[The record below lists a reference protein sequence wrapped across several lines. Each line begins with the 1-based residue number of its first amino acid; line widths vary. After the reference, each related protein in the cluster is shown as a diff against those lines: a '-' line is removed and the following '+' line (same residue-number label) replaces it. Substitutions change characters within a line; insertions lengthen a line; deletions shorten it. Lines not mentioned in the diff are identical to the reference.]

1 MQDQG
6 NDQKNFILA
15 MLLSGLVLMGYWF
28 FYGQPLEEMA
38 RENAALEL
46 SQDTNK
52 DIELSNKNQT
62 LKTKGPTGQRIN
74 IETASISGSFITEGS
89 RFDDIALKNYN
100 KTLDVEDGSVV
111 LLAKEGKEKSA
122 YLMDNWTNINGGN
135 GSDTKWTLVSGE
147 TLTETSPVFLEYLK
161 DELLI
166 QRKVSIDDKFLI
178 TLSDKVVNLSSSEK
192 TITRVGVSRQHNL
205 PDDLTNFFI
214 VQEGPISLV
223 NGKYHDQ
230 KYKGLKKKSNWNETG
245 KAGWVGLTDKY
256 WFIANIAPQDQTIKV
271 NYDFKTI
278 NTQDVYETSYT
289 SKSINNNLRLFSG
302 IYKSPICWAQR
313 TFNFSKL

>member
-52 DIELSNKNQT
+52 DIELSNRNQT

-100 KTLDVEDGSVV
+100 KTLDVERWFSH
-111 LLAKEGKEKSA
+111 S
-122 YLMDNWTNINGGN
+122 I
-135 GSDTKWTLVSGE
+135 SSR
-147 TLTETSPVFLEYLK
+147 
-161 DELLI
+161 
-166 QRKVSIDDKFLI
+166 RKRK
-178 TLSDKVVNLSSSEK
+178 
-192 TITRVGVSRQHNL
+192 
-205 PDDLTNFFI
+205 
-214 VQEGPISLV
+214 ISLS
-223 NGKYHDQ
+223 NGQ
-230 KYKGLKKKSNWNETG
+230 L
-245 KAGWVGLTDKY
+245 DKY
-256 WFIANIAPQDQTIKV
+256 
-271 NYDFKTI
+271 
-278 NTQDVYETSYT
+278 
-289 SKSINNNLRLFSG
+289 
-302 IYKSPICWAQR
+302 
-313 TFNFSKL
+313 